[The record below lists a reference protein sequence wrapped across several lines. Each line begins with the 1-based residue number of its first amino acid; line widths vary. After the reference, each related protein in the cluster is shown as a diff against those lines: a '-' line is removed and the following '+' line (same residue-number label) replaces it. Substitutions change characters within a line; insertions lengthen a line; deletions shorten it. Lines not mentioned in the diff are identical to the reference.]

1 MSHLNQESG
10 IRNQES
16 GIRMEARI
24 FADLKIAAFS
34 WAMVGPLTL
43 KFFADYGATVVRV
56 ETSLRPCVTRTSA
69 PYKDNIA
76 GINRSGYFN
85 HFSANMMSLSL
96 NMNSPQGQSVAKELV
111 TWADVVMENFTPGVM
126 DKWGLGYETL
136 KEMNP
141 GIIMVRQNGFGI
153 EGPYKNLAAFG
164 MILAAIAGI
173 PQYIG
178 WPDRGPLPVG
188 VGAYTDSISPR
199 FASAALIA
207 ALDYRDRT
215 GRGQLIDFAQFETAL
230 YFLLPGLLDAAVND
244 REPVRNGNAVAHAA
258 PHNVYPCKGKERW
271 CTIAV
276 ANDAQWRALCRSI
289 GKTDMIDDLRFDTLP
304 HRKKNE
310 DALDSLVDA
319 WTIERAPEE
328 VMSILQAAGVPAG
341 IVENSSDLFE
351 DPQLRARGLF
361 WPMEHSEIGQCTH
374 LGSSMVLSKTPAQ
387 ASTPSPCMGEHNEY
401 VLTKILGKTDEEF
414 VELLAA
420 GVLE

>member
-1 MSHLNQESG
+1 MNKG
-10 IRNQES
+10 V
-16 GIRMEARI
+16 
-24 FADLKIAAFS
+24 FKDLKIAAFN

-56 ETSLRPCVTRTSA
+56 ETSLHPCVTRTSA
-69 PYKDNIA
+69 PFKDNSA

-96 NMNSPQGQSVAKELV
+96 NMNSPQGMEVAKELIG
-111 TWADVVMENFTPGVM
+111 WADVVMENFTPGVM
-126 DKWGLGYETL
+126 DKWGLGYEALT
-136 KEMNP
+136 KIKP

-188 VGAYTDSISPR
+188 VGAYTDCISPR

-215 GRGQLIDFAQFETAL
+215 GKGQLIDLAQFETAL
-230 YFLLPGLLDAAVND
+230 YFLMPGLLDAAVNK
-244 REPVRNGNAVAHAA
+244 REPARNGNAVPYAA
-258 PHNVYPCKGKERW
+258 PHNVYQCKGSERW

-276 ANDAQWRALCRSI
+276 TDDVQWTALCKVI
-289 GKTDMIDDLRFDTLP
+289 GSPDLAKDARFDTLS
-304 HRKKNE
+304 HRKQNE
-310 DALDSLVDA
+310 TSLDVLIEA
-319 WTIERAPEE
+319 WTVDRAPEE
-328 VMSILQAAGVPAG
+328 VMSALQAAGVPSG
-341 IVENSSDLFE
+341 IVKNSADLFE
-351 DPQLRARGLF
+351 DPQLRSRGLF
-361 WPMEHSEIGQCTH
+361 WPMEHSEMGTFTH
-374 LGSSMVLSKTPAQ
+374 LGGSMVLSKTPAE
-387 ASTPSPCMGEHNEY
+387 ASMPSPCMGEHNEY

-420 GVLE
+420 GALE